1 LTFLNRHSFCVERIL
16 SFFQKWPKDL
26 EQSTTIWG
34 VTRCTRLNPSPQKKS
49 RFLSTFFLNFFKR
62 FFDDF
67 ACSVR
72 GGFFSPVRR
81 RIGTAS
87 GASGIV
93 VSPDKKANLAEAATR
108 IENILDNA
116 KATSTAA
123 ASAAAPP
130 TPSRQPSSSSP
141 LRTASAVPAVSAAAA
156 AVPSPARAKR
166 VSTPAA
172 TPNKKR
178 ATGTPAAASP
188 LRTQTAAAAELAQTC
203 FEAEKAQLELQ
214 LSKLAAEKNAEIER
228 LETEFFSALFLA
240 LKLSLTE
247 QKTRFNNKID
257 ACDLLASARRQQV
270 PFTTAALTTFIDRSL
285 RVATRGN
292 SRQSLKK

>member
-1 LTFLNRHSFCVERIL
+1 
-16 SFFQKWPKDL
+16 
-26 EQSTTIWG
+26 
-34 VTRCTRLNPSPQKKS
+34 
-49 RFLSTFFLNFFKR
+49 
-62 FFDDF
+62 
-67 ACSVR
+67 
-72 GGFFSPVRR
+72 
-81 RIGTAS
+81 
-87 GASGIV
+87 
-93 VSPDKKANLAEAATR
+93 
-108 IENILDNA
+108 
-116 KATSTAA
+116 
-123 ASAAAPP
+123 
-130 TPSRQPSSSSP
+130 
-141 LRTASAVPAVSAAAA
+141 
-156 AVPSPARAKR
+156 

-257 ACDLLASARRQQV
+257 ASDLLASARRQQV

-292 SRQSLKK
+292 SRQSMKK